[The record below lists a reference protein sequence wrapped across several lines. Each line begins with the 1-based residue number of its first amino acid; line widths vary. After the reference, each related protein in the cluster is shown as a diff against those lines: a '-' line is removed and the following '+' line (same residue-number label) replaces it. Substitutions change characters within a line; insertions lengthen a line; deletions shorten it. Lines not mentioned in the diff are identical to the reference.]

1 MMKQSFLQNRIAACA
16 LAVFC
21 TLLWG
26 TAFPFIKLGYVSF
39 AIEEGDVG
47 AMLLFA
53 GLRFTLAGA
62 MVLAFLCARARRF
75 VPVGKADVRATAWL
89 AAFQTF
95 GQYLFTY
102 IGIGLTTGVNTS
114 IITACASFLT
124 VLGAALF
131 FKSDRLTVWKILGC
145 VLGFGGVLVMNGVGG
160 FVLDTLF
167 GDILI
172 LMSTVY
178 AAAGN
183 LIAKK
188 ITPGRSPVKITAY
201 QLLLGGL
208 ALTVCGLICG
218 GRLQLAN
225 RQGVLILLWLAFVS
239 AAAFTVWTA
248 LLKFHP
254 ASKISVFN
262 LLVPVFG
269 SFLSGIMLGENVFRI
284 EILLSL
290 LLIAAGILAVNFS
303 KEGKANGD

>member
-1 MMKQSFLQNRIAACA
+1 MKTTVLQNRPAAYG
-16 LAVFC
+16 LAIGC

-26 TAFPFIKLGYVSF
+26 TAFPFIKRGYAAF
-39 AIEEGDVG
+39 AIADGDVG

-62 MVLAFLCARARRF
+62 MVLAFLCVREKRF
-75 VPVGKADVRATAWL
+75 VPVGKADAG
-89 AAFQTF
+89 AAALLGAVQTF

-102 IGIGLTTGVNTS
+102 AGIGLTTGANTS

-131 FKSDRLTVWKILGC
+131 LKSDRLSVWKILGC
-145 VLGFGGVLVMNGVGG
+145 ALGFGGVLVMNGGG
-160 FVLDTLF
+160 GLALDTLL
-167 GDILI
+167 GDSLI
-172 LMSTVY
+172 FMSTVF

-188 ITPGRSPVKITAY
+188 LTPGRSPVKLTAY
-201 QLLLGGL
+201 QLLCGGL
-208 ALTVCGLICG
+208 ALTVAGMLCG
-218 GRLQLAN
+218 GRLNLTSTD
-225 RQGVLILLWLAFVS
+225 GLLILLWLAFVS

-254 ASKISVFN
+254 ASNISVFN

-269 SFLSGIMLGENVFRI
+269 TFLSGMLLGENVFRA
-284 EILLSL
+284 EIFLSL
-290 LLIAAGILAVNFS
+290 ALIAAGIVAVNVS
-303 KEGKANGD
+303 KEGKRHDR

>member
-1 MMKQSFLQNRIAACA
+1 MKTTVLQNRPAAYG
-16 LAVFC
+16 LAIGC

-26 TAFPFIKLGYVSF
+26 TAFPFIKRGYAAF
-39 AIEEGDVG
+39 AIADGDVG

-62 MVLAFLCARARRF
+62 MVLAFLCVREKRF
-75 VPVGKADVRATAWL
+75 VPVGKADAG
-89 AAFQTF
+89 AAALLGAVQTF

-102 IGIGLTTGVNTS
+102 AGIGLTTGANTS

-131 FKSDRLTVWKILGC
+131 LKSDRLSVWKILGC
-145 VLGFGGVLVMNGVGG
+145 ALGFGGVLVMNGGG
-160 FVLDTLF
+160 GLALDTLL
-167 GDILI
+167 GDSLI
-172 LMSTVY
+172 FMSTVF

-188 ITPGRSPVKITAY
+188 LTPGRSPVKLTAY
-201 QLLLGGL
+201 QLLCGGL
-208 ALTVCGLICG
+208 ALTVAGLLRG
-218 GRLQLAN
+218 GRLNLTSMD
-225 RQGVLILLWLAFVS
+225 GLLILLWLAFVS

-254 ASKISVFN
+254 ASNISVFN

-269 SFLSGIMLGENVFRI
+269 TFLSGMLLGENVFRA
-284 EILLSL
+284 EIFLSL
-290 LLIAAGILAVNFS
+290 ALIAAGIVAVNVS
-303 KEGKANGD
+303 KEGKRHDR

>member
-1 MMKQSFLQNRIAACA
+1 MKTTVLQNRPAAYG
-16 LAVFC
+16 LAIGC

-26 TAFPFIKLGYVSF
+26 TAFPFIKRGYAAF
-39 AIEEGDVG
+39 AIADGDVG

-62 MVLAFLCARARRF
+62 MVLAFLCVREKRF
-75 VPVGKADVRATAWL
+75 VPVGKADAG
-89 AAFQTF
+89 AAALLGAVQTF

-102 IGIGLTTGVNTS
+102 AGIGLHTGANTS

-131 FKSDRLTVWKILGC
+131 LKSDRLSVWKILGC
-145 VLGFGGVLVMNGVGG
+145 ALGFGGVLVMNGGG
-160 FVLDTLF
+160 GLALDTLL
-167 GDILI
+167 GDSLI
-172 LMSTVY
+172 FMSTVF

-188 ITPGRSPVKITAY
+188 LTPGRSPVKLTAY
-201 QLLLGGL
+201 QLLCGGL
-208 ALTVCGLICG
+208 ALTVAGLLRG
-218 GRLQLAN
+218 GRLNLTSMD
-225 RQGVLILLWLAFVS
+225 GLLILLWLAFVS

-254 ASKISVFN
+254 ASNISVFN

-269 SFLSGIMLGENVFRI
+269 TFLSGMLLGENVFRA
-284 EILLSL
+284 EIFLSL
-290 LLIAAGILAVNFS
+290 ALIAAGIVAVNVS
-303 KEGKANGD
+303 KEGKRHDR